1 MPLSFYNSD
10 TEDVTFCDYRVCLI
24 LSFIFLSILTSKCG
38 EKTIFLTQMVWFRE
52 NWYEE
57 VLRQLKQGLAKC
69 HAVAF
74 ENRGASESGVLVM
87 LMKGSVLHD
96 EFLSF
101 QWLMKPSPPTP

>member
-1 MPLSFYNSD
+1 M
-10 TEDVTFCDYRVCLI
+10 E
-24 LSFIFLSILTSKCG
+24 K
-38 EKTIFLTQMVWFRE
+38 KTIFLTQMVWFRE

-74 ENRGASESGVLVM
+74 ENRGAGESSSLDEAGVLVM
-87 LMKGSVLHD
+87 LIKGSVLHG

-101 QWLMKPSPPTP
+101 QWLMQPSPPTP